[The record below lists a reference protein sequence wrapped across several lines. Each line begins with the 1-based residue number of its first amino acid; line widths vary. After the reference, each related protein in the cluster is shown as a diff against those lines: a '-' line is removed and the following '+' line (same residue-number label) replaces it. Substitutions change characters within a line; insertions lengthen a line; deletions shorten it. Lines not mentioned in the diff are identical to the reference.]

1 MAGRRSVRTRAIVI
15 DRRTRLKEQDLIL
28 TLLTQDGQRADV
40 IAKGGLKPGGRLAA
54 RVELFS
60 ETDFLI
66 ASGRSLGIITEA
78 ATVNP
83 HAGLRGDMARV
94 SAASCV
100 CEVARLTCFEDMPD
114 PYLFAICSR
123 ALTACEQASDQERL
137 DLVVAAY
144 TFKVTAHGGWR
155 PELRRCTLCG
165 DEDVAFFSPRAG
177 GMLCAS
183 CAKDVAG
190 AVPMGPLGRDRL
202 QALVKSTFDDILRME
217 LGVDVTTELVS
228 LAHVWAATHL
238 DARLRAFEFMLSL

>member
-1 MAGRRSVRTRAIVI
+1 
-15 DRRTRLKEQDLIL
+15 
-28 TLLTQDGQRADV
+28 
-40 IAKGGLKPGGRLAA
+40 
-54 RVELFS
+54 
-60 ETDFLI
+60 
-66 ASGRSLGIITEA
+66 
-78 ATVNP
+78 
-83 HAGLRGDMARV
+83 MARV

-123 ALTACEQASDQERL
+123 ALTACEQAPDQERL

-165 DEDVAFFSPRAG
+165 DEDVAFFSPSAG

-190 AVPMGPLGRDRL
+190 AVPMGPSGRDRL
-202 QALVKSTFDDILRME
+202 QALVKSTFDDILKME